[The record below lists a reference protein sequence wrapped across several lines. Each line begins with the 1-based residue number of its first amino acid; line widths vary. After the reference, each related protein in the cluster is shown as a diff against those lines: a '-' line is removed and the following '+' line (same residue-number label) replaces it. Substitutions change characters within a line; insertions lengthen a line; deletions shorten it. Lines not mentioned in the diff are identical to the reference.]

1 MQVVAPAAQG
11 LGGEDDGTDDEEV
24 LGILQRRSGQE
35 DQPAAEFV
43 LVGAAA
49 VAVLGVLDDTQDLA
63 GEMVAQGVERRG
75 EVAADVEE
83 DDLAASGAFFE
94 VAQGSVG
101 VGEQVAVSRR
111 RRSRRLRPG
120 IAPGR
125 GRTWARGAP
134 PAAR

>member
-43 LVGAAA
+43 VVGAAA

-83 DDLAASGAFFE
+83 DDLAAGGRVLRGGA
-94 VAQGSVG
+94 G
-101 VGEQVAVSRR
+101 
-111 RRSRRLRPG
+111 L
-120 IAPGR
+120 GR
-125 GRTWARGAP
+125 GGRTGRGEPSQA
-134 PAAR
+134 